1 MAIVI
6 NGSGTLSGL
15 AVGGLP
21 DGTVDA
27 GTLATNSV
35 DSAELIDGAVDDSHM
50 AAMAASKLTGTVATE
65 RLPADN
71 IIYVA
76 MTDFGSGQFQSATA
90 SATVDST
97 TVITVPSVPAG
108 GKILAIF
115 SGGYG
120 EQSSGYGNNWGFI
133 INGTYYKN
141 LTEGRQSHL
150 NGSTM
155 QKTVTFASAVTS
167 VVVSITS
174 TKHSAESYQEFRLGG
189 ASPAMLTVFVI
200 K

>member
-1 MAIVI
+1 MATLIS
-6 NGSGTLSGL
+6 GSTG
-15 AVGGLP
+15 VNKIQ
-21 DGTVDA
+21 DGTIVDA
-27 GTLATNSV
+27 DVAN
-35 DSAELIDGAVDDSHM
+35 I
-50 AAMAASKLTGTVATE
+50 AASKLTGDIATA

-90 SATVDST
+90 NLTVDST
-97 TVITVPSVPAG
+97 TTITVPSVPAG

-120 EQSSGYGNNWGFI
+120 EQSAGYGNNWGFI
-133 INGTYYKN
+133 INDTYYKN

-174 TKHSAESYQEFRLGG
+174 TRHSAESYQEFRLGG